1 MLRQIT
7 VEHRT
12 PKIATAGVAVLAG
25 PKKTPIPA
33 TLLAGIATLTLLAST
48 TACSSDK
55 KPNTPKINQPAPK
68 TAAAPLP
75 APQQSS
81 AAPPAPPISA
91 AEGKG
96 ISQRYFDLS
105 KQATSSHDVK
115 ALEAIET
122 GAMLEVSKARQERIL
137 KYGDNVASSEE
148 KAANDDI
155 QVVTPQGAPNAEDR
169 WLLAVGRQSLS
180 GKSRTSVGVLRQAQG
195 SGPWKMAFLAY
206 TGIDQKIP
214 EVAQIA
220 TLDGTANIAEKNTD
234 YGEDICRN
242 FTSYMNGE
250 SNPSTSWGPRT
261 KSARQI
267 ADQNKQGMVPLTAGG
282 TVAAKTEPVADGRMP
297 AWKTTDGDKL
307 VTCTTK
313 TTSHLTPGPS
323 GVITVTRSEG
333 LQNLNGKTTKWKTLD
348 LTTVN
353 MVVFKVPTTEGS
365 PVDIVAE
372 SYRALSGD
380 GIPA

>member
-1 MLRQIT
+1 MLRIT

-25 PKKTPIPA
+25 PNKTQLPA
-33 TLLAGIATLTLLAST
+33 TLLAALTAATLLAGT
-48 TACSSDK
+48 TACSTDK
-55 KPNTPKINQPAPK
+55 NSKTPKINQAAPK

-75 APQQSS
+75 APQTAST
-81 AAPPAPPISA
+81 APTPPISE

-105 KQATSSHDVK
+105 KQATSSHSIK
-115 ALEAIET
+115 ALEDIET

-137 KYGDNVASSEE
+137 KYGDSVPSSEE

-155 QVVTPQGAPNAEDR
+155 QVVTPQGAPNGSDR

-180 GKSRTSVGVLRQAQG
+180 GKSRTSVGVLQQARG
-195 SGPWKMAFLAY
+195 SGPWRMSFLTY
-206 TGIDQKIP
+206 TGIDQEMPK
-214 EVAQIA
+214 VAQIA
-220 TLDGTANIAEKNTD
+220 TLNDAPDITENNID
-234 YGEDICRN
+234 YGEDTCRS

-250 SNPSTSWGPRT
+250 STPAVSWGPRT
-261 KSARQI
+261 KSARQV
-267 ADQNKQGMVPLTAGG
+267 AEQNKQGMVPLTAGG
-282 TVAAKTEPVADGRMP
+282 AVAARTEPLPDGRIP
-297 AWKTTDGDKL
+297 AWRTSDGDKL
-307 VTCTTK
+307 VMCTTK

-333 LQNLNGKTTKWKTLD
+333 LQNLNGRTTKWKTLD

-353 MVVFKVPTTEGS
+353 MVVLKVPPPGNS
-365 PVDIVAE
+365 AVDIVAD

-380 GIPA
+380 GTPA